1 MVEEAYPQGS
11 VVLVPF
17 PFTDLSGSKRRP
29 ALVVSPDGFDW
40 ENLVLCA
47 ITSRVPDDLTEREV
61 LLKLGDMID
70 HPLPK
75 RNTVKVDKLFTMHR
89 SLIAGTFGF
98 VREEQLHEALGRL
111 RELFAGFS
119 GSDSPGG
126 GAESAAEEELQTEEV
141 DEAVLALLHLNA
153 FREKFGWRA
162 WKTFDWEVM
171 DRLYQRGLIA
181 DPNNKAK
188 SVVLTE
194 EGRLAAEEAFQRL
207 FTR

>member
-40 ENLVLCA
+40 E
-47 ITSRVPDDLTEREV
+47 
-61 LLKLGDMID
+61 
-70 HPLPK
+70 
-75 RNTVKVDKLFTMHR
+75 
-89 SLIAGTFGF
+89 
-98 VREEQLHEALGRL
+98 
-111 RELFAGFS
+111 
-119 GSDSPGG
+119 
-126 GAESAAEEELQTEEV
+126 
-141 DEAVLALLHLNA
+141 
-153 FREKFGWRA
+153 
-162 WKTFDWEVM
+162 VM
-171 DRLYQRGLIA
+171 DRLYQCGLIA
-181 DPNNKAK
+181 DPKNKAK